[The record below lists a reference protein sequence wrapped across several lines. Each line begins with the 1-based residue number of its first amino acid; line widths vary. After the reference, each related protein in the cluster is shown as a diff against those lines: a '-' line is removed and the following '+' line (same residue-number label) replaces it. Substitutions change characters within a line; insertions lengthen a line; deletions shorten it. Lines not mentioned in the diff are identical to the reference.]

1 MRIVVALG
9 GNALLERGEVPDAEI
24 QEHHVR
30 VAAKALAPIVR
41 EHEVVITHGNGPQVG
56 VLALE
61 SEADTA
67 LSRPYPFDTLVAE
80 TQGLIGNWLLA
91 AIEHAAPGHEAVCLL
106 TRTLVDAAD
115 PGFSAPTKF
124 VGRTYTL
131 VQAKELSRQHDWSM
145 RQDGTNWRRV
155 VASPEPSAII
165 ELEEIRA
172 LLETGR
178 TVICAGGGGV
188 PVVRDDDGDLRGVD
202 AVVDKDLTTALLA
215 RQLQA
220 DVLLLLTDVAN
231 VQRDYG
237 TPSARA
243 IEKVSATSLRGMN
256 FAAGSMGPKVE
267 AACRF
272 VEDTGGTAAIG
283 QLADA
288 VKLLKGEAGT
298 IVYMDS
304 PRPDKATTTATSHT
318 QQIAL

>member
-9 GNALLERGEVPDAEI
+9 GNALLERGEVPDADI
-24 QEHHVR
+24 QEHHVQ
-30 VAAKALAPIVR
+30 VAAKALAPFVR
-41 EHEVVITHGNGPQVG
+41 GHEVVITHGNGPQVG

-67 LSRPYPFDTLVAE
+67 LSRPYPFDILVAE

-91 AIEHAAPGHEAVCLL
+91 AVEHAAPGHEAVCLL

-124 VGRTYTL
+124 VGPTYTAL
-131 VQAKELSRQHDWSM
+131 QAGELSRQHDWSI
-145 RQDGTNWRRV
+145 RQDGVNWRRV

-188 PVVRDDDGDLRGVD
+188 PVVRDDHGGLRGVD

-215 RQLQA
+215 TQLQA
-220 DVLLLLTDVAN
+220 HVLLLLTDVAN

-243 IEKVSATSLRGMN
+243 LGKVSVTSLRGMN

-272 VEDTGGTAAIG
+272 VEGTGGMAAIG
-283 QLADA
+283 RLTDA
-288 VKLLKGEAGT
+288 VKLLKAEAGT
-298 IVYMDS
+298 IVF
-304 PRPDKATTTATSHT
+304 PDPPQTEMRASASLSHA
-318 QQIAL
+318 QQISL